1 MHYIMVYI
9 YIMCTYIYIYTIV
22 YIKYPCMNDRKW
34 LGISR
39 KKTGKW
45 GDDEEI
51 MGNIDL
57 SCSRELVTFNI
68 IYPRC
73 FGQSYGRW

>member
-1 MHYIMVYI
+1 
-9 YIMCTYIYIYTIV
+9 
-22 YIKYPCMNDRKW
+22 MNDRKW